1 MRLFDVNILVSAF
14 REDSPGHRL
23 FKQVLEE
30 TVNGPSPF
38 GLSRTIL
45 SGFIRVSTHPRMFSP
60 PTPLPDALAFCDDLL
75 SRANFRWIE
84 PGPTHWGIFCRLCR
98 ETNAT
103 GNLVPD
109 AWFAAL
115 AIESGSTWVTGDRDY
130 GLFKGLERVFV
141 GFGG

>member
-1 MRLFDVNILVSAF
+1 MKLFDVNVLVGAF
-14 REDSPGHRL
+14 REDSPSHET
-23 FKQVLEE
+23 FKKILEE

-45 SGFIRVSTHPRMFSP
+45 SGFMRISTHPRVFSP
-60 PTPLPDALAFCDDLL
+60 PTPLGEAIAFCDDLRT
-75 SRANFRWIE
+75 RAGFRWIE
-84 PGPTHWGIFCRLCR
+84 PGSTHWAIFTRLCR

-115 AIESGSTWVTGDRDY
+115 AIESGSTWISGDRDY
-130 GLFKGLERVFV
+130 ALFKGLEFVFV
-141 GFGG
+141 RPSD